1 MADNH
6 IDREHTTREKT
17 TRKRAWQRP
26 EVLPSPTPEPG
37 YEFHWVRVATL
48 GQIDATNVSSKLR
61 EGWEPVKAEDHPEI
75 TMVTIEQEKF
85 KDNVVIGGLMLCK
98 APKELVEERNDYF
111 SQQSK
116 AQIASV
122 DNNLMRE
129 NDPVKMIS
137 GSPYIGVTR
146 QYRIASAYGTD
157 IFYGDVVKLVTGG
170 TVERDTADAA
180 MTPIGVFMGCT
191 YTDPSTSQPTFK
203 QYWPASTVAS
213 DAMAYVVDATD
224 VLFKVA
230 VISSAASST
239 IVMADLAITDIG
251 ANVQMVDNTGS
262 TVTGN
267 SKIAVD
273 DTSATTNTFPL
284 RVVDVVT
291 ETKTSSTAF
300 PEVLVKWCAGHQ
312 FDNTTGV

>member
-1 MADNH
+1 MAY
-6 IDREHTTREKT
+6 
-17 TRKRAWQRP
+17 
-26 EVLPSPTPEPG
+26 PT
-37 YEFHWVRVATL
+37 V
-48 GQIDATNVSSKLR
+48 DA
-61 EGWEPVKAEDHPEI
+61 PY
-75 TMVTIEQEKF
+75 
-85 KDNVVIGGLMLCK
+85 GLK
-98 APKELVEERNDYF
+98 
-111 SQQSK
+111 
-116 AQIASV
+116 
-122 DNNLMRE
+122 
-129 NDPVKMIS
+129 PVKMIS
-137 GSPYIGVTR
+137 GSPYTGVTR
-146 QYRIASAYGTD
+146 QYRIASAYNTN

-191 YTDPSTSQPTFK
+191 FTDPGTSQPPFK

-213 DAMAYVVDATD
+213 DARAYVVDATD

-230 VISSAASST
+230 VISSAAST
-239 IVMADLAITDIG
+239 TPIVIADLAITDIG

-291 ETKTSSTAF
+291 ETKNSSGGY

>member
-1 MADNH
+1 MAY
-6 IDREHTTREKT
+6 
-17 TRKRAWQRP
+17 
-26 EVLPSPTPEPG
+26 PTVDGP
-37 YEFHWVRVATL
+37 Y
-48 GQIDATNVSSKLR
+48 
-61 EGWEPVKAEDHPEI
+61 
-75 TMVTIEQEKF
+75 
-85 KDNVVIGGLMLCK
+85 GLK
-98 APKELVEERNDYF
+98 
-111 SQQSK
+111 
-116 AQIASV
+116 
-122 DNNLMRE
+122 
-129 NDPVKMIS
+129 PVKMLN
-137 GSPYIGVTR
+137 GSPYAGATR
-146 QYRIASAYGTD
+146 QYRIASAYDTN
-157 IFYGDVVKLVTGG
+157 IFYGDVVKLVTAG

-191 YTDPSTSQPTFK
+191 YTDPSTSQITFK

-213 DAMAYVVDATD
+213 DAMAYVVDD
-224 VLFKVA
+224 PNVLFKVA

-291 ETKTSSTAF
+291 ETKTSATAF

>member
-1 MADNH
+1 MAYPT
-6 IDREHTTREKT
+6 IDG
-17 TRKRAWQRP
+17 P
-26 EVLPSPTPEPG
+26 
-37 YEFHWVRVATL
+37 Y
-48 GQIDATNVSSKLR
+48 
-61 EGWEPVKAEDHPEI
+61 
-75 TMVTIEQEKF
+75 
-85 KDNVVIGGLMLCK
+85 GL
-98 APKELVEERNDYF
+98 
-111 SQQSK
+111 Q
-116 AQIASV
+116 
-122 DNNLMRE
+122 
-129 NDPVKMIS
+129 PVKMLDQ
-137 GSPYIGVTR
+137 SPYNGATR
-146 QYRIASAYGTD
+146 LYRIASAYATN
-157 IFYGDVVKLVTGG
+157 IFHGDVVKLVTGG

-191 YTDPSTSQPTFK
+191 FTDPGTSQPTFK

-213 DAMAYVVDATD
+213 DAFAYVVDD
-224 VLFKVA
+224 PNVLFKVA
-230 VISSAASST
+230 VISSAAT
-239 IVMADLAITDIG
+239 TTPIVIADLAITDIG

-291 ETKTSSTAF
+291 DTKTSSTAF

>member
-1 MADNH
+1 MAY
-6 IDREHTTREKT
+6 
-17 TRKRAWQRP
+17 
-26 EVLPSPTPEPG
+26 PT
-37 YEFHWVRVATL
+37 
-48 GQIDATNVSSKLR
+48 VS
-61 EGWEPVKAEDHPEI
+61 GPY
-75 TMVTIEQEKF
+75 
-85 KDNVVIGGLMLCK
+85 GLK
-98 APKELVEERNDYF
+98 
-111 SQQSK
+111 
-116 AQIASV
+116 
-122 DNNLMRE
+122 
-129 NDPVKMIS
+129 PVKMLN
-137 GSPYIGVTR
+137 GSPYAGATR
-146 QYRIASAYGTD
+146 QYRIASAYDTN
-157 IFYGDVVKLVTGG
+157 IFYGDVVKLVTAG

-191 YTDPSTSQPTFK
+191 YTDPSTSQITFK
-203 QYWPASTVAS
+203 QYWPADTVAS
-213 DAMAYVVDATD
+213 DAMAYVVDD
-224 VLFKVA
+224 PNVLFKVA

-239 IVMADLAITDIG
+239 VVMADLAITDIG
-251 ANVQMVDNTGS
+251 ANVQMVDNSGS